1 MRKVVKPKASA
12 LIMSM
17 RSIGYSLNN
26 AVADIIDNSISAKAS
41 KIDIICNWEGNEPFI
56 EIRDDGVGMNADQL
70 EEAMRLGSDPNSIRD
85 PDDLGR
91 FGLGLKTASFSQ
103 AKKLIVRSS
112 NNVSDSIAMW
122 DLDVVARENEWLLDI
137 ETSNEGNFLE
147 KQGTVVRWEKI
158 DTLEKKDKKDA
169 NHFLDL

>member
-17 RSIGYSLNN
+17 RSIGYSFNN

-41 KIDIICNWEGNEPFI
+41 KIDIICNWDGNEPYI

-70 EEAMRLGSDPNSIRD
+70 EEAMRLGSDPNDTRD

-103 AKKLIVRSS
+103 AKKLIDGVALQKELANKGIIVHANTPNIMSEEAP
-112 NNVSDSIAMW
+112 NAYKDVDEVISITNSAK
-122 DLDVVARENEWLLDI
+122 LTKPLARMNPLAVI
-137 ETSNEGNFLE
+137 KG
-147 KQGTVVRWEKI
+147 
-158 DTLEKKDKKDA
+158 
-169 NHFLDL
+169 